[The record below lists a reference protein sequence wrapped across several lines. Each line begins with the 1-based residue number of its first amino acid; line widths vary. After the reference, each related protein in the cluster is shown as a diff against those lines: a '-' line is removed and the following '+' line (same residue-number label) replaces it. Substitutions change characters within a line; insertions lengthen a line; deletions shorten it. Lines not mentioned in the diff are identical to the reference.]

1 MLATEIEAKDQL
13 INFNNELLETNK
25 KLEGRTDSLREA
37 VEKNKELLGIAAH
50 DLKNPLG
57 GIIGLAD
64 MILED
69 MEAGVQATYESAL
82 EHVPLLKEEAER
94 MLVIT
99 KNLLDSQRH
108 DEQVQLNKEMVLLG
122 DIVAA
127 VIRWNDVQAKSKNIT
142 LHYGTCANIIVEVD
156 EIAIQRVLDNYV
168 SNAVKY
174 SPIGTNVY
182 IDVCTSQAVADVLG
196 NPRVKVSVR
205 DEGPGLTA
213 ADKLKVFG
221 KMQRLS
227 AKPTGGEH
235 STGLGLFIV
244 KSLIEAH
251 SGEVGVDSEVGEGA
265 VFWFTL
271 PCLAMS
277 GFDVPEWPPAMSP
290 ETEPA

>member
-1 MLATEIEAKDQL
+1 
-13 INFNNELLETNK
+13 
-25 KLEGRTDSLREA
+25 
-37 VEKNKELLGIAAH
+37 
-50 DLKNPLG
+50 
-57 GIIGLAD
+57 

-227 AKPTGGEH
+227 AKPTAGEH

-271 PCLAMS
+271 PCLAMC